1 MQDSDSSPE
10 TLKPLFVRLATPEAD
25 RLSEAAAIT
34 GKSKRRIVSEAVR
47 RHLDADDSSLVVGHV
62 ALAEA
67 EAEPDVLTLGE
78 AAALLRIDERSLAQS
93 ANRGELPCRRIGGE
107 WRFSRE
113 ALLAWLGG
121 AEGPGE

>member
-47 RHLDADDSSLVVGHV
+47 RHLDADDGGLVVGHV
-62 ALAEA
+62 ALG

-78 AAALLRIDERSLAQS
+78 AAALLRIEERWLAQS

-121 AEGPGE
+121 AEGPGD